1 MSVALAMIEIEGLS
15 QWMWPARAD
24 WVGGFPPNPSE
35 PLIFSLDVPEK
46 ISVSLDDETTLQF
59 QFDLDGQLGH
69 DGFSATKRIQ
79 VWIVPNSSM
88 GTFDYSLNI
97 IHRLR
102 EFMSFVADADLA
114 IHRATHWQ
122 QNFFHLTGQDKVEAF
137 KKGNE
142 FYGLADH
149 RGHTAKEYDFLFEF
163 DMYQDRFA
171 DIIRRWMRIYD
182 KNEFAMQS
190 WFGNVMEE
198 RTVKYN
204 DLKFMAAV
212 TAVEALCRANHSE
225 LIKSERGRKQKSK
238 FKKFK
243 LAKQIEYEM
252 CQLGHFQ
259 DEQYASQLAQMI
271 VQIRNKIVH
280 QSGFNPFR
288 NDIDPS
294 NFARLEYC
302 THGLFKLMI
311 LSKLSFDSAE
321 RSGIIRST
329 QNLNNFLRFPDL
341 DVPDQRDK
349 ET

>member
-1 MSVALAMIEIEGLS
+1 MSVALAMIEIEGLQ

-46 ISVSLDDETTLQF
+46 ISVSLDDETTLRF
-59 QFDLDGQLGH
+59 QFHLDGQQEY
-69 DGFSATKRIQ
+69 DGFSATKRVQ
-79 VWIVPNSSM
+79 VWIAPNSP
-88 GTFDYSLNI
+88 TETLDYLINI

-114 IHRATHWQ
+114 IHEAKYWH
-122 QNFFHLTGQDKVEAF
+122 QNLFHLTGQDKVEAF
-137 KKGNE
+137 EKDNK

-149 RGHTAKEYDFLFEF
+149 RGRAAKEHDFLFEF
-163 DMYQDRFA
+163 EVYQDRFA
-171 DIIRRWMRIYD
+171 DIIRRWMRLYNE
-182 KNEFAMQS
+182 NEFAMQS
-190 WFGNVMEE
+190 WFGNVVEE
-198 RTVKYN
+198 RAVKYN
-204 DLKFMAAV
+204 ELKFTAAV
-212 TAVEALCRANHSE
+212 TVVEALCRTNHSK
-225 LIKSERGRKQKSK
+225 LLKSEQGRKQKSG
-238 FKKFK
+238 FK

-252 CQLGHFQ
+252 CQLNHFQ
-259 DEQYASQLAQMI
+259 DAKYAGQLAQMI
-271 VQIRNKIVH
+271 VRIRNEIVH

-311 LSKLSFDSAE
+311 LSKLGFDGAE
-321 RSGIIRST
+321 RAGIIHRT
-329 QNLNNFLRFPDL
+329 QNLNNFLRFPDIDAL
-341 DVPDQRDK
+341 NQRGE